1 MEKISVLIVEDQ
13 LLIAQNLKAILT
25 DHDFDVLETVVSGED
40 ALNIVDN
47 ALPDLILMDIHLAG
61 ELDGIATAE
70 RIRQKHDIPIIYLSD
85 HTDSETVDRAKKT
98 FPANYLSKPFR
109 TADLLRA
116 LEIAFVNAAKPTKT
130 PSTTKLKDRIFI
142 RIDNQ
147 KSKMISYKDII
158 YLEADRSYSSVVT
171 EEKEYKLS
179 NNMRFISDQL
189 SSPDFI
195 RVSRKHIV
203 NIDHITGIDGN
214 MVKLGDRHEVQ
225 MSKNYRDAVMS
236 CFNLIK

>member
-189 SSPDFI
+189 SSSDFI

-214 MVKLGDRHEVQ
+214 MIKLGDRHEVQ

>member
-25 DHDFDVLETVVSGED
+25 DHDFKVMETAVCGED
-40 ALNIVDN
+40 ALKVVDN
-47 ALPDLILMDIHLAG
+47 SLPDLILMDIHLAG
-61 ELDGIATAE
+61 EIDGIETAE
-70 RIRQKHDIPIIYLSD
+70 KIRQKYNIPIIYLSD
-85 HTDSETVDRAKKT
+85 HTDNETVDRAKKT

-116 LEIAFVNAAKPTKT
+116 LEIAFVNAARPAKT
-130 PSTTKLKDRIFI
+130 TSATKLKDRIFI

-147 KSKMISYKDII
+147 KSKMIAYKDII
-158 YLEADRSYSSVVT
+158 YLEADRAYSSVVT
-171 EEKEYKLS
+171 DEKEYKLS
-179 NNMRFISDQL
+179 NNMRIISDQMN
-189 SSPDFI
+189 SSEFI
-195 RVSRKHIV
+195 RVSRKHVV
-203 NIDHITGIDGN
+203 NINHITGIDGN
-214 MVKLGDRHEVQ
+214 MISLGDNHKVQ

>member
-40 ALNIVDN
+40 AIDLVNKT
-47 ALPDLILMDIHLAG
+47 LPDLILMDIHLAG

-70 RIRQKHDIPIIYLSD
+70 KIRQKHDIPIIYLSD

-109 TADLLRA
+109 TGDLLRA
-116 LEIAFVNAAKPTKT
+116 LEIAFVNAAKPAKT
-130 PSTTKLKDRIFI
+130 TSTSKLKDRIFI

-147 KSKMISYKDII
+147 KSKMISYEDII
-158 YLEADRSYSSVVT
+158 YLEADRAYSSVMT
-171 EEKEYKLS
+171 DEKEYKLS
-179 NNMRFISDQL
+179 NNMRIISDQIN
-189 SSPDFI
+189 SSDFI
-195 RVSRKHIV
+195 KVSRKHII
-203 NIDHITGIDGN
+203 NINRVTGIDGN
-214 MVKLGDRHEVQ
+214 MIKLGDKHEVQ
-225 MSKNYRDAVMS
+225 MSKSYRDDVMS